1 MLRQD
6 LYGSRDSSGGD
17 SLIPKAAP
25 WKKDRVS
32 VLTDIL
38 NQNGVVGI
46 IDVEGVP
53 ATAMLGMRE
62 TLRDQMVLTM
72 AKKTLIRRA
81 WQKTG
86 RTVEELDQLLDG
98 VTIPMLVHSEQLN
111 AFQLYAE
118 LDKTRTGRAAKAGDV
133 APNDIVIEAGPTS
146 FPPGPIVGEFNS
158 VGIPAKIDKGKV
170 AIQKTVTAVEKGQP
184 ISADL
189 GLMLAKLEINP
200 IEIGLI
206 LSGVIEDG
214 TVMAASDLN
223 LDLDGFTANVK
234 SATSGA
240 FNVACHIGWF
250 TSETVP
256 VLVSKAAG
264 EALAVAVE
272 AGIHNEDTMPIMM
285 SRAHARMLA
294 LAGQLDSSALDD
306 ELSGALG
313 AAATVAAAAPAASD
327 DAPAEEAAAEEEA
340 EEEEEAEF
348 GGLGDL
354 FG

>member
-1 MLRQD
+1 
-6 LYGSRDSSGGD
+6 
-17 SLIPKAAP
+17 
-25 WKKDRVS
+25 VS
-32 VLTDIL
+32 VLTDL
-38 NQNGVVGI
+38 LSQDGVVGI

-53 ATAMLGMRE
+53 ATAMLGMRD
-62 TLRDQMVLTM
+62 TLRSQMVMTM
-72 AKKTLIRRA
+72 AKKTLVRRA
-81 WQKTG
+81 WKKAG
-86 RTVEELDQLLDG
+86 LSEEELNTLLDG
-98 VTIPMLVHSEQLN
+98 VTIPMLVQTDSLN
-111 AFQLYAE
+111 AFQLFAE
-118 LDKTRTGRAAKAGDV
+118 LEKTKTGRAAKAGDI
-133 APNDIVIEAGPTS
+133 APNDIIIEEGPTE

-206 LSGVIEDG
+206 LSGVVEDG
-214 TVMAASDLN
+214 TVMAAGDLD

-240 FNVACHIGWF
+240 FNLACNIGWF
-250 TSETVP
+250 TEQTVP
-256 VLVSKAAG
+256 VLLSKAAG
-264 EALAVAVE
+264 EAMAVAIE
-272 AGIHNEDTMPIMM
+272 AGIHNEETMPVLI

-294 LAGQLDSSALDD
+294 VAGQMDSSALDD
-306 ELSGALG
+306 ELSDALG
-313 AAATVAAAAPAASD
+313 SAATAAPAAPAAE
-327 DAPAEEAAAEEEA
+327 DAPAEEAAAEEA
-340 EEEEEAEF
+340 PEEEEDAGF

>member
-1 MLRQD
+1 M
-6 LYGSRDSSGGD
+6 
-17 SLIPKAAP
+17 
-25 WKKDRVS
+25 S
-32 VLTDIL
+32 VLTDL
-38 NQNGVVGI
+38 LKQDGVIGI

-62 TLRDQMVLTM
+62 TLREEMVMTM
-72 AKKTLIRRA
+72 AKKTLVRRA
-81 WQKTG
+81 WKKAG
-86 RTVEELDQLLDG
+86 LSEDELDTLFDG
-98 VTIPMLVHSEQLN
+98 VTIPMLVQTNSLN
-111 AFQLYAE
+111 AFQLYSE

-133 APNDIVIEAGPTS
+133 APNDIIIPEGPTS

-170 AIQKTVTAVEKGQP
+170 SIVKTVTAVEKGEP

-206 LSGVIEDG
+206 LSGVIEG
-214 TVMAASDLN
+214 GIVMAAEDLD
-223 LDLDGFTANVK
+223 LDLDGFTADVK

-240 FNVACHIGWF
+240 FNLACNIGWF
-250 TSETVP
+250 TDQTMP
-256 VLVSKAAG
+256 VLLSKAAG
-264 EALAVAVE
+264 EAMAVAVE
-272 AGIHNEDTMPIMM
+272 AGIHNEDTMPILI

-294 LAGQLDSSALDD
+294 VAGQMDSSALDD

-313 AAATVAAAAPAASD
+313 AAATVAAATPAATE
-327 DAPAEEAAAEEEA
+327 DAPADEA
-340 EEEEEAEF
+340 EASEDEADEEEEASF

>member
-1 MLRQD
+1 M
-6 LYGSRDSSGGD
+6 
-17 SLIPKAAP
+17 
-25 WKKDRVS
+25 S
-32 VLTDIL
+32 VLTDL
-38 NQNGVVGI
+38 LSQDGVVGI

-53 ATAMLGMRE
+53 ATAMLGMRD
-62 TLRDQMVLTM
+62 TLRSQMVMTM
-72 AKKTLIRRA
+72 AKKTLVRRA
-81 WQKTG
+81 WKKAG
-86 RTVEELDQLLDG
+86 LSEEELDVLFDG
-98 VTIPMLVHSEQLN
+98 VTIPMLVQTDSLN
-111 AFQLYAE
+111 AFQLFAE
-118 LDKTRTGRAAKAGDV
+118 LEKTKTGRAAKAGDI
-133 APNDIVIEAGPTS
+133 APNDIIIEEGPTE

-206 LSGVIEDG
+206 LSGVVEDG
-214 TVMAASDLN
+214 TVMAADDLD

-240 FNVACHIGWF
+240 FNLACNIGWF
-250 TSETVP
+250 TDQTVP
-256 VLVSKAAG
+256 VLLSKAAG
-264 EALAVAVE
+264 EAMAVAIE
-272 AGIHNEDTMPIMM
+272 AGIHNEDTMPVLI

-294 LAGQLDSSALDD
+294 VASQMDSSALDD
-306 ELSGALG
+306 ELSDALG
-313 AAATVAAAAPAASD
+313 SAATAAPAEPAAEE
-327 DAPAEEAAAEEEA
+327 APAEEAAAEEA
-340 EEEEEAEF
+340 EEEEDEGAEF

>member
-1 MLRQD
+1 M
-6 LYGSRDSSGGD
+6 
-17 SLIPKAAP
+17 
-25 WKKDRVS
+25 S
-32 VLTDIL
+32 VLTDL
-38 NQNGVVGI
+38 LSQDGVVGI

-53 ATAMLGMRE
+53 ATAMLGMRD
-62 TLRDQMVLTM
+62 TLRSQMVMTM
-72 AKKTLIRRA
+72 AKKTLVRRA
-81 WQKTG
+81 WKKAG
-86 RTVEELDQLLDG
+86 LSEEELDVLLDG
-98 VTIPMLVHSEQLN
+98 VTIPMLVQTDSLN
-111 AFQLYAE
+111 AFQLFAE
-118 LDKTRTGRAAKAGDV
+118 LEKTKTGRAAKAGDI
-133 APNDIVIEAGPTS
+133 APNDIIIEEGPTQ

-206 LSGVIEDG
+206 LSGVVEDG
-214 TVMAASDLN
+214 TVMAAGDLD

-240 FNVACHIGWF
+240 FNLACNIGWF
-250 TSETVP
+250 TEQTVP
-256 VLVSKAAG
+256 VLLSKAAG
-264 EALAVAVE
+264 EAMAVAIE
-272 AGIHNEDTMPIMM
+272 AGIHNEETMPVLI

-294 LAGQLDSSALDD
+294 VAGQMDSSALDD
-306 ELSGALG
+306 ELSDALG
-313 AAATVAAAAPAASD
+313 SAATAAPATPAAE
-327 DAPAEEAAAEEEA
+327 DAPAEEAAAEEA
-340 EEEEEAEF
+340 PEEEEDAGF

>member
-1 MLRQD
+1 M
-6 LYGSRDSSGGD
+6 
-17 SLIPKAAP
+17 
-25 WKKDRVS
+25 S
-32 VLTDIL
+32 VLTDL
-38 NQNGVVGI
+38 LSQDGVVGI

-53 ATAMLGMRE
+53 ATAMLGMRD
-62 TLRDQMVLTM
+62 TLRSQMVMTM
-72 AKKTLIRRA
+72 AKKTLVRRA
-81 WQKTG
+81 WKKAG
-86 RTVEELDQLLDG
+86 LSEEELDVLFDG
-98 VTIPMLVHSEQLN
+98 VTIPMLVQTDSLN
-111 AFQLYAE
+111 AFQLFAE
-118 LDKTRTGRAAKAGDV
+118 LEKTKTGRAAKAGDI
-133 APNDIVIEAGPTS
+133 APNDIIIEEGPTE

-206 LSGVIEDG
+206 LSGVVEDG
-214 TVMAASDLN
+214 TVMAAGDLD

-240 FNVACHIGWF
+240 FNLACNIGWF
-250 TSETVP
+250 TEQTVP
-256 VLVSKAAG
+256 VLLSKAAG
-264 EALAVAVE
+264 EAMAVAIE
-272 AGIHNEDTMPIMM
+272 AGIHNEETMPVLI

-294 LAGQLDSSALDD
+294 VAGQMDSSALDD
-306 ELSGALG
+306 ELSDALG
-313 AAATVAAAAPAASD
+313 SAATAAPATPAAE
-327 DAPAEEAAAEEEA
+327 DAPAEEAAAEEA
-340 EEEEEAEF
+340 PEEEEDAGF

>member
-1 MLRQD
+1 MT
-6 LYGSRDSSGGD
+6 
-17 SLIPKAAP
+17 
-25 WKKDRVS
+25 
-32 VLTDIL
+32 VLTELLKQD
-38 NQNGVVGI
+38 GVVGV

-62 TLRDQMVLTM
+62 TLRQEMVLTM
-72 AKKTLIRRA
+72 AKKTLVRRA
-81 WQKTG
+81 WKKAG
-86 RTVEELDQLLDG
+86 LSEEELDTLLDG
-98 VTIPMLVHSEQLN
+98 VAIPMLVQTNSLN
-111 AFQLYAE
+111 AFQLYSE

-133 APNDIVIEAGPTS
+133 APNDIIIEAGPTS

-158 VGIPAKIDKGKV
+158 VGIPAKIEKGKV
-170 AIQKTVTAVEKGQP
+170 AIVKTVTAVEKGNT

-206 LSGVIEDG
+206 LSGVIESG
-214 TVMAASDLN
+214 TVMAAKDLN

-240 FNVACHIGWF
+240 FNLACHVGWF
-250 TSETVP
+250 TNETMP
-256 VLVSKAAG
+256 VLLSKAAG
-264 EALAVAVE
+264 EALAVAIE
-272 AGIHNEDTMPIMM
+272 AGVHNEETMPILI

-294 LAGQLDSSALDD
+294 VAGQVDSSALDD
-306 ELSGALG
+306 DLSSALG
-313 AAATVAAAAPAASD
+313 SAATAAAAAPVAEE
-327 DAPAEEAAAEEEA
+327 APAEEAVAEEEA

>member
-1 MLRQD
+1 M
-6 LYGSRDSSGGD
+6 
-17 SLIPKAAP
+17 
-25 WKKDRVS
+25 S
-32 VLTDIL
+32 VLTDL
-38 NQNGVVGI
+38 LSQDGVVGI

-53 ATAMLGMRE
+53 ATAMLGMRD
-62 TLRDQMVLTM
+62 TLRSQMVMTM
-72 AKKTLIRRA
+72 AKKTLVRRA
-81 WQKTG
+81 WKKAG
-86 RTVEELDQLLDG
+86 LSEEELNTLLDG
-98 VTIPMLVHSEQLN
+98 VTIPMLVQTDSLN
-111 AFQLYAE
+111 AFQLFAE
-118 LDKTRTGRAAKAGDV
+118 LEKTKTGRAAKAGDI
-133 APNDIVIEAGPTS
+133 APNDIIIEEGPTQ

-206 LSGVIEDG
+206 LSGVVEDG
-214 TVMAASDLN
+214 TVMAAGDLD

-240 FNVACHIGWF
+240 FNLACNIGWF
-250 TSETVP
+250 TEQTVP
-256 VLVSKAAG
+256 VLLSKAAG
-264 EALAVAVE
+264 EAMAVAIE
-272 AGIHNEDTMPIMM
+272 AGIHNEETMPVLI

-294 LAGQLDSSALDD
+294 VAGQMDSSALDD
-306 ELSGALG
+306 ELSDALG
-313 AAATVAAAAPAASD
+313 SAATAAPAAPAAE
-327 DAPAEEAAAEEEA
+327 DAPAEEAAAEEA
-340 EEEEEAEF
+340 PEEEEDAGF

>member
-1 MLRQD
+1 M
-6 LYGSRDSSGGD
+6 S
-17 SLIPKAAP
+17 I
-25 WKKDRVS
+25 
-32 VLTDIL
+32 LTDL
-38 NQNGVVGI
+38 LKQDGVIGI

-62 TLRDQMVLTM
+62 TLRQEMVMTM
-72 AKKTLIRRA
+72 AKKTLVRRA
-81 WQKTG
+81 WKKAG
-86 RTVEELDQLLDG
+86 LSEDELDTLFDG
-98 VTIPMLVHSEQLN
+98 VTIPMLVQTNSLN
-111 AFQLYAE
+111 AFQLYSE

-133 APNDIVIEAGPTS
+133 APNDIIIPEGPTS

-170 AIQKTVTAVEKGQP
+170 SIVKTVTAVEKGEP

-206 LSGVIEDG
+206 LSGVIEG
-214 TVMAASDLN
+214 GVVMAAEDLD
-223 LDLDGFTANVK
+223 LDLDGFTADVK
-234 SATSGA
+234 TATSGA
-240 FNVACHIGWF
+240 FNLACNIGWF
-250 TSETVP
+250 TDQTMP
-256 VLVSKAAG
+256 VLLSKAAG
-264 EALAVAVE
+264 EAMAVAVE
-272 AGIHNEDTMPIMM
+272 AGIHNEDTMPILI

-294 LAGQLDSSALDD
+294 VAGQMDSSALDD

-313 AAATVAAAAPAASD
+313 AAATVAAATPAATE
-327 DAPAEEAAAEEEA
+327 DAPAEEAEASEEEA
-340 EEEEEAEF
+340 DEEEEASF

>member
-1 MLRQD
+1 VTVLTE
-6 LYGSRDSSGGD
+6 L
-17 SLIPKAAP
+17 L
-25 WKKDRVS
+25 KKD
-32 VLTDIL
+32 
-38 NQNGVVGI
+38 GVVGV

-62 TLRDQMVLTM
+62 TLRQEMVLTM
-72 AKKTLIRRA
+72 AKKTLVRRA
-81 WQKTG
+81 WKKAG
-86 RTVEELDQLLDG
+86 LSEEELDTLLDG
-98 VTIPMLVHSEQLN
+98 VAIPMLVQTNSLN
-111 AFQLYAE
+111 AFQLYSE

-133 APNDIVIEAGPTS
+133 APNDIIIEAGPTS

-158 VGIPAKIDKGKV
+158 VGIPAKIEKGKV
-170 AIQKTVTAVEKGQP
+170 AIVKTVTAVEKGNT

-206 LSGVIEDG
+206 LSGVIESG
-214 TVMAASDLN
+214 TVMAAKDLN

-240 FNVACHIGWF
+240 FNLACHVGWF
-250 TSETVP
+250 TNETMP
-256 VLVSKAAG
+256 VLLSKAAG
-264 EALAVAVE
+264 EALAVAIE
-272 AGIHNEDTMPIMM
+272 AGVHNEETMPILI

-294 LAGQLDSSALDD
+294 VAGQVDSSALDD
-306 ELSGALG
+306 DLSSALG
-313 AAATVAAAAPAASD
+313 SAATAAAAAPVAEE
-327 DAPAEEAAAEEEA
+327 APAEEAVAEEEA

>member
-1 MLRQD
+1 M
-6 LYGSRDSSGGD
+6 
-17 SLIPKAAP
+17 IPKATQ
-25 WKKDRVS
+25 WKKDRVT
-32 VLTDIL
+32 VLTELLKKD
-38 NQNGVVGI
+38 GVVGV

-62 TLRDQMVLTM
+62 TLRQEMVLTM
-72 AKKTLIRRA
+72 AKKTLVRRA
-81 WQKTG
+81 WKKAG
-86 RTVEELDQLLDG
+86 LSEEELDTLLDG
-98 VTIPMLVHSEQLN
+98 VAIPMLVQTNSLN
-111 AFQLYAE
+111 AFQLYSE

-133 APNDIVIEAGPTS
+133 APNDIIIEAGPTS

-158 VGIPAKIDKGKV
+158 VGIPAKIEKGKV
-170 AIQKTVTAVEKGQP
+170 AIVKTVTAVEKGNT

-206 LSGVIEDG
+206 LSGVIESG
-214 TVMAASDLN
+214 TVMAAKDLN

-240 FNVACHIGWF
+240 FNLACHVGWF
-250 TSETVP
+250 TNETMP
-256 VLVSKAAG
+256 VLLSKAAG
-264 EALAVAVE
+264 EALAVAIE
-272 AGIHNEDTMPIMM
+272 AGVHNEETMPILI

-294 LAGQLDSSALDD
+294 VAGQVDSSALDD
-306 ELSGALG
+306 DLSSALG
-313 AAATVAAAAPAASD
+313 SAATAAAAAPVAGE
-327 DAPAEEAAAEEEA
+327 APAEEAAAEEEA

>member
-1 MLRQD
+1 M
-6 LYGSRDSSGGD
+6 
-17 SLIPKAAP
+17 IPKATQ
-25 WKKDRVS
+25 WKKDRVT
-32 VLTDIL
+32 VLTELLKKD
-38 NQNGVVGI
+38 GVVGV

-53 ATAMLGMRE
+53 ATAMLGMRK
-62 TLRDQMVLTM
+62 TLRQEMVLTM
-72 AKKTLIRRA
+72 AKKTLVRRA
-81 WQKTG
+81 WKKAG
-86 RTVEELDQLLDG
+86 LSEEELDTLLDG
-98 VTIPMLVHSEQLN
+98 VAIPMLVQTNSLN
-111 AFQLYAE
+111 AFQLYSE

-133 APNDIVIEAGPTS
+133 APNDIIIEAGPTS

-158 VGIPAKIDKGKV
+158 VGIPAKIEKGKV
-170 AIQKTVTAVEKGQP
+170 AIVKTVTAVEKGNT

-206 LSGVIEDG
+206 LSGVIESG
-214 TVMAASDLN
+214 TVMAAKDLN

-240 FNVACHIGWF
+240 FNLACHVGWF
-250 TSETVP
+250 TNETMP
-256 VLVSKAAG
+256 VLLSKAAG
-264 EALAVAVE
+264 EALAVAIE
-272 AGIHNEDTMPIMM
+272 AGVHNEETMPILI

-294 LAGQLDSSALDD
+294 VAGQVDSSALDD
-306 ELSGALG
+306 DLSSALG
-313 AAATVAAAAPAASD
+313 SAATAAAAAPVAEE
-327 DAPAEEAAAEEEA
+327 APAEEAVAEEEA